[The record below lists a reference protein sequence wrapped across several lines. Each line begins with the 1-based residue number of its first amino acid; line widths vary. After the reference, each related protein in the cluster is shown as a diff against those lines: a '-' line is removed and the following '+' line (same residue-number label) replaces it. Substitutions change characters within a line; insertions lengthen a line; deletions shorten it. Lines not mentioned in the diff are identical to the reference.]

1 MPEGDDGRDE
11 RSADDA
17 PAPAATGTDAPVPD
31 RDRMP
36 RWVPRAIAL
45 FFVGIVVL
53 ATSVWLI
60 GKLKDL
66 LIMLLVA
73 LFLSFALEPAVNWL
87 QARGWRRG
95 TGTAA
100 VFALLFVATALF
112 VYAIGSLFV
121 DQVQNL
127 VDQAPDYVTDIEH
140 WVNDTFD
147 TDINTDDLAEQ
158 LQSGS
163 VNDFATGL
171 AGNVLS
177 VGAQAVGVLFRGLT
191 VLLFT
196 FYLVADGPRLRRSI
210 CSVMRPDRQREVL
223 RVWEIAIDKTGGYIY
238 SRGLLAFVSA
248 AFHYVAF
255 LIIGVPFPLP
265 LAIWVGVLS
274 QFVPVVGTYLAGALP
289 VIIALIDKPIEAV
302 WVLLAIFVYQQI
314 ENYLLAPPITS
325 HTMDIHPAVA
335 FGAVIAGASILG
347 PVGALL
353 ALPAGATLQA
363 FVSTYV
369 NRHDVVETH
378 LTRHPRE
385 RRSIGEIVRT
395 FRGTGRDDPRADADD
410 DTTS

>member
-1 MPEGDDGRDE
+1 MPDGDTVGDDTPLGI
-11 RSADDA
+11 
-17 PAPAATGTDAPVPD
+17 PD
-31 RDRMP
+31 THDPDRMP

-45 FFVGIVVL
+45 FFLGIVAL

-60 GKLKDL
+60 GKLRDL

-95 TGTAA
+95 TGTAV
-100 VFALLFVATALF
+100 VFFILFVAAALF
-112 VYAIGSLFV
+112 IYAIGALFV

-127 VDQAPDYVTDIEH
+127 VDQAPEYITDIEH
-140 WVNDTFD
+140 WVNDTFNA
-147 TDINTDDLAEQ
+147 DINTDDLAAQ
-158 LQSGS
+158 FQSGAA
-163 VNDFATGL
+163 NDVATGL

-177 VGAQAVGVLFRGLT
+177 VGAQAVGVLFRVLT

-196 FYLVADGPRLRRSI
+196 FYLVADGPRLRRAI
-210 CSVMRPDRQREVL
+210 CSTMRPDRQREVL

-248 AFHYVAF
+248 VFHYLAF
-255 LIIGVPFPLP
+255 LVIGVPFPLP

-302 WVLLAIFVYQQI
+302 WVLVAIFVYQQI
-314 ENYLLAPPITS
+314 ENYLLAPPITA

-378 LTRHPRE
+378 LTRSPRE
-385 RRSIGEIVRT
+385 RRSVAALVT
-395 FRGTGRDDPRADADD
+395 AFRSLRRDDVG
-410 DTTS
+410 DT

>member
-1 MPEGDDGRDE
+1 MPEGDEG
-11 RSADDA
+11 ADDR
-17 PAPAATGTDAPVPD
+17 PTDDVVADLPEPYD
-31 RDRMP
+31 YDRMP

-60 GKLKDL
+60 GKLRDL

-100 VFALLFVATALF
+100 VFALLFVAAALF
-112 VYAIGSLFV
+112 VYAIGALFV

-127 VDQAPDYVTDIEH
+127 VDQAPEYVADIEE

-147 TDINTDDLAEQ
+147 ADINTDDLAEQ

-163 VNDFATGL
+163 VNDVATGL

-196 FYLVADGPRLRRSI
+196 FYLVADGPRLRRAI

-248 AFHYVAF
+248 AFHYMAF
-255 LIIGVPFPLP
+255 LLIGVPFPLP

-289 VIIALIDKPIEAV
+289 VIIALIDQPIEAV

-385 RRSIGEIVRT
+385 RRSIGEFVRT
-395 FRGTGRDDPRADADD
+395 FRGTRRDDPRANAADD
-410 DTTS
+410 TAS